1 MDSRPHQCDHE
12 PAAQLPDYGE
22 WLFSPDLSNH
32 HPDFMFGSCGCSR
45 RVAVTGLGIA
55 AKHKENAAIELR
67 DEYLLLP
74 GRIADLPVNEPK
86 PCN

>member
-1 MDSRPHQCDHE
+1 MDSLPHQCDHE
-12 PAAQLPDYGE
+12 PAAQYLITVNGYFHLISQP
-22 WLFSPDLSNH
+22 

-45 RVAVTGLGIA
+45 RVAVYWSGIA
-55 AKHKENAAIELR
+55 AKHKENAALSFVIIPALT
-67 DEYLLLP
+67 